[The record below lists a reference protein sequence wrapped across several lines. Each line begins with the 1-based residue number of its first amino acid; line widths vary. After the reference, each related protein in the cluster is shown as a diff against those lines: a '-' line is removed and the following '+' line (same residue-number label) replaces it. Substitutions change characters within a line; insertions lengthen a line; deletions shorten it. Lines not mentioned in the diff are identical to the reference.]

1 MDRKEISS
9 FPTVIFPQPIKE
21 IIRETHEALNYPIPY
36 IGASL
41 LCAAAAAIG
50 NTCRLKIKNGWIERA
65 VMYVALVGNP
75 DANKSHPIGFALEP
89 ILKREVKDR
98 QDYEEQLE
106 KNKRNGCPER
116 PKCRQR
122 VVSDVTMEAL
132 CWVLKSNPAG
142 LCLYC
147 DELVGWFGTMDK
159 YRKGGNDV
167 NLWLSI
173 FNSKPIT
180 IDRKGMDE
188 KPMIP
193 EPFMTV
199 IGSIQPQI
207 FIRQFSGQFFE
218 NGLLSRMMVIYN
230 DEAEDM
236 PYDTRKDIPQ
246 ETYDKWGEIMGKI
259 LEYEEGYNELGPAE
273 YTLSDEAWEAYIV
286 WSDMKTDQMNG
297 SEVIIMREFFQKIKN
312 YVFRISLVLHILYEV
327 CEDRNST
334 GQIEGRMMILATVMG
349 NYLLENAR
357 RTVSLLSFSSESL
370 SPKQRELFESLPPS
384 FSKLEANTIAA
395 KLGIS
400 ESTVDKFCKSQQG
413 ITIRKTT
420 FGTYEKLAK

>member
-9 FPTVIFPQPIKE
+9 FPTVIFPQPLKE

-41 LCAAAAAIG
+41 LCATAAAIG

-75 DANKSHPIGFALEP
+75 GANKSHPIGFALEP
-89 ILKREVKDR
+89 MLKREVKDR
-98 QDYEEQLE
+98 LEYEEQLE
-106 KNKRNGCPER
+106 RNKKNGCPEK

-122 VVSDVTMEAL
+122 IVSDVTTEAL
-132 CWVLKSNPAG
+132 CRVLKSNPAG

-193 EPFMTV
+193 EPFVTV

-246 ETYDKWGEIMGKI
+246 ETYDKWGEIMDRI

-286 WSDMKTDQMNG
+286 WSDMKTDHMNG

-312 YVFRISLVLHILYEV
+312 YVFRISLVLQILYEV
-327 CEDRNST
+327 CENRNSI
-334 GQIEGRMMILATVMG
+334 GQIQGRMMILATVMG